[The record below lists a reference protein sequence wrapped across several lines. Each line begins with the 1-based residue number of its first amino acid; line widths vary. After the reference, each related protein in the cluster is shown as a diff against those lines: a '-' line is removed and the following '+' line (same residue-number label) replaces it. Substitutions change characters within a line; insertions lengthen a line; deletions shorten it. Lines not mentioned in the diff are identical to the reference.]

1 MSIQN
6 NEHRL
11 PTRFD
16 DNYTNIEKLEK
27 YQFTHC
33 LTYEFARRNVNVE
46 NSLNLLFELFLYYE
60 QIILPILTKYEMTTI
75 TEEMTNAIENVEE
88 VYKKNFIGLITHYKK
103 ISFLDKFEELT
114 LKNLKEKTSYLVNNI
129 IKDLYE
135 NYYIIYQL
143 EKDKFKS
150 DFSEIFN
157 PLTNLERDKTL
168 TEHIGMIFNSEISL
182 EKYYKFNSNENE
194 HFIVYQDILKNKREF
209 SWNIIYPNFKTA
221 IRDFTDTK
229 VVLNLNLPK
238 DEIID
243 YIKKIKDDY
252 DNKNSSI
259 KTSRQMLEEELI
271 IEDEFVNILETDKW
285 GDIFFI
291 YDYYQMSELTTN
303 KNISTITNNIQIELT
318 KYHGLKVQ
326 KNPDEIKNKKDTLY
340 KDVSWEEY
348 LKANPETDETNI
360 YFDIDIKPYLS
371 TKSIENKYKLIKEFI
386 EGDNPRYKTL
396 VHR

>member
-16 DNYTNIEKLEK
+16 DDYTNIEKLEK

-157 PLTNLERDKTL
+157 HL
-168 TEHIGMIFNSEISL
+168 
-182 EKYYKFNSNENE
+182 
-194 HFIVYQDILKNKREF
+194 
-209 SWNIIYPNFKTA
+209 
-221 IRDFTDTK
+221 
-229 VVLNLNLPK
+229 
-238 DEIID
+238 
-243 YIKKIKDDY
+243 
-252 DNKNSSI
+252 
-259 KTSRQMLEEELI
+259 
-271 IEDEFVNILETDKW
+271 
-285 GDIFFI
+285 
-291 YDYYQMSELTTN
+291 
-303 KNISTITNNIQIELT
+303 
-318 KYHGLKVQ
+318 
-326 KNPDEIKNKKDTLY
+326 
-340 KDVSWEEY
+340 
-348 LKANPETDETNI
+348 
-360 YFDIDIKPYLS
+360 
-371 TKSIENKYKLIKEFI
+371 
-386 EGDNPRYKTL
+386 
-396 VHR
+396 